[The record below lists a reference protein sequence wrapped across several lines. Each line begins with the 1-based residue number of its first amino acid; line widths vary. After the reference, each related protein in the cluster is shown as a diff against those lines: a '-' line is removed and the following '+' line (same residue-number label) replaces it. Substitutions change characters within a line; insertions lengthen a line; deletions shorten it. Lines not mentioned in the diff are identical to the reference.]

1 MPTLPD
7 DGDYYPDIDALYEER
22 TECHDWYN
30 DIADLVDCC
39 DPRDPYE
46 DDEDEEEEDDRR

>member
-7 DGDYYPDIDALYEER
+7 DYYPDPDALYEEQN
-22 TECHDWYN
+22 EWHDYWYD
-30 DIADLVDCC
+30 DIEREY

-46 DDEDEEEEDDRR
+46 DDEEEEEEDDRR

>member
-7 DGDYYPDIDALYEER
+7 DYYPDPDALYEER
-22 TECHDWYN
+22 NEWHDYWYD
-30 DIADLVDCC
+30 DIDRDC

>member
-7 DGDYYPDIDALYEER
+7 DYYPDSDALYEER
-22 TECHDWYN
+22 NEWHDHWYD
-30 DIADLVDCC
+30 DIDRDC

>member
-7 DGDYYPDIDALYEER
+7 DYYPDPDALYEER
-22 TECHDWYN
+22 NEWHDYWYD
-30 DIADLVDCC
+30 DIDRCC

-46 DDEDEEEEDDRR
+46 DDEDEEEEDDR